1 MSVVSRSTRLHVP
14 LAVHDALR
22 RGRVIEAI
30 KHLRDANA
38 GLKLADARD
47 AVQRLAENP
56 SDALDPDDPFRPA
69 DGNAPQSTG
78 TLPSEVAAK
87 LATGNTVDA
96 ARRLRDVKPGLSEEA
111 AREAVARH
119 SSPLLREARQET
131 VVRGDSGRYG
141 WLGWVLALVIIG
153 GGLAVWLGR

>member
-1 MSVVSRSTRLHVP
+1 MSRSTRLHVP

-47 AVQRLAENP
+47 AVQRLADNP

-69 DGNAPQSTG
+69 DGNAPQATG

-141 WLGWVLALVIIG
+141 WLGWVLALLIIG
-153 GGLAVWLGR
+153 GGLAIWLGR